1 VSTSKNVHA
10 VPQLLLLAVLAGCSV
25 IKPWQEPA
33 ALSPVPR
40 PRPGSFQAGFGRVDI
55 TPPIGVGLTGNGPE
69 GNRAAGYRMRLYARA
84 LVLEQASGD
93 RIALVVADLPHV
105 SLLLHRRVA
114 ARTRSLGIGVDR
126 LLLSATHTHAS
137 VGHVYESSAY
147 NDHGSTV
154 TGFDA
159 EILDSLSSRIARA
172 VRQAVIDLRP
182 ARAAWGAV
190 PVWGQT
196 RIRSLPAMLRN
207 IPRPE
212 PVLTPPVGLPTE
224 YALVDPVLT
233 LLRVDRWD
241 EDANAFRPS
250 GAWSVFAIHGTGNT
264 PNNELLDADL
274 PGMVAKSLERYID
287 LELNHDSLPGRAI
300 VLLASGAAGDVS
312 PDWPPQSRCPQPR
325 LLTERWPSGPFT
337 RSLWTWVP
345 PTRAELELCR
355 HAARR
360 GMIRVAHRLSAG
372 AQGLL
377 LALGDSLLDSLT
389 LERSFVTLA
398 LAQRAESLGICDSPL
413 PGMSTFGGTADAR
426 TRLYGWRWLGVIPS
440 GMEETPESPRAPSGC
455 HAEKRLLL
463 WEGATKYFIGKHLPS
478 TGQLIVVRIGSRLI
492 AGIPAE
498 VTTMAARQMRDSM
511 VRAIR
516 IPGRVEHALV
526 VSVTNGFLEYVTTSD
541 EYAAQY
547 YEGGSTL
554 YGPASAVM
562 FARALAGLVRT
573 LSAGDS
579 LPDRAAPTVTV
590 SPGSRR
596 RSFRVNGDDR
606 PQVGRAWCAG
616 DTLYARLG
624 LGRRSGWLVR
634 DSSEAGEPLVQIRG
648 DRRGSPDAVWA
659 TDDDPGVELHRLE
672 RGSLDFPWELR
683 WAPAPPGQY
692 TVAVRGAKGRSTAHC
707 SDRY

>member
-1 VSTSKNVHA
+1 
-10 VPQLLLLAVLAGCSV
+10 
-25 IKPWQEPA
+25 
-33 ALSPVPR
+33 
-40 PRPGSFQAGFGRVDI
+40 
-55 TPPIGVGLTGNGPE
+55 
-69 GNRAAGYRMRLYARA
+69 
-84 LVLEQASGD
+84 
-93 RIALVVADLPHV
+93 
-105 SLLLHRRVA
+105 
-114 ARTRSLGIGVDR
+114 
-126 LLLSATHTHAS
+126 
-137 VGHVYESSAY
+137 
-147 NDHGSTV
+147 
-154 TGFDA
+154 
-159 EILDSLSSRIARA
+159 
-172 VRQAVIDLRP
+172 
-182 ARAAWGAV
+182 
-190 PVWGQT
+190 
-196 RIRSLPAMLRN
+196 
-207 IPRPE
+207 
-212 PVLTPPVGLPTE
+212 
-224 YALVDPVLT
+224 
-233 LLRVDRWD
+233 
-241 EDANAFRPS
+241 
-250 GAWSVFAIHGTGNT
+250 
-264 PNNELLDADL
+264 
-274 PGMVAKSLERYID
+274 
-287 LELNHDSLPGRAI
+287 
-300 VLLASGAAGDVS
+300 
-312 PDWPPQSRCPQPR
+312 
-325 LLTERWPSGPFT
+325 
-337 RSLWTWVP
+337 
-345 PTRAELELCR
+345 
-355 HAARR
+355 
-360 GMIRVAHRLSAG
+360 
-372 AQGLL
+372 
-377 LALGDSLLDSLT
+377 
-389 LERSFVTLA
+389 
-398 LAQRAESLGICDSPL
+398 
-413 PGMSTFGGTADAR
+413 
-426 TRLYGWRWLGVIPS
+426 
-440 GMEETPESPRAPSGC
+440 
-455 HAEKRLLL
+455 
-463 WEGATKYFIGKHLPS
+463 
-478 TGQLIVVRIGSRLI
+478 VVRIGSRLI
-492 AGIPAE
+492 AGMPAE